1 MTKVS
6 IIIPIYNVK
15 EYLQECIESVLN
27 QTYADIE
34 ILLIDD
40 GSEDNSS
47 EICDKYAE
55 QSNKIKV
62 FHIKNGG
69 VSNARN
75 LGIKEATGKY
85 IMFVD
90 SDDVIESQM
99 VEKMVE
105 NIENYDMVICGYW
118 EKFRNMNLKHEV
130 TSVVI
135 DIDKEKS
142 ITDIFE
148 REGYGGYLWNK
159 IFITNIIKE
168 NEIKFNK
175 DIYMC
180 EDLYFVINYMRFCKK
195 IRILPECM
203 YYYRMRKSSMIWKK
217 EKSKFESL
225 FIAYSKIYA
234 ILKQEQ
240 ISMIKF
246 YYSFLISIFLNK
258 GLFNAY
264 MKKKNSK
271 IDYNKIY
278 YDVLKSKEITKSRKI
293 KLIIIRRF
301 KFIYKFY
308 MKRKVTTLQRYD

>member
-1 MTKVS
+1 MSRVS
-6 IIIPIYNVK
+6 IIIPIYNVR

-47 EICDKYAE
+47 EICDKYAK

-75 LGIKEATGKY
+75 LGIKEASGKY

-90 SDDVIESQM
+90 SDDVIDSQM
-99 VEKMVE
+99 VEKMVA
-105 NIENYDMVICGYW
+105 NVGSQDMAICGYW
-118 EKFRNMNLKHEV
+118 EKFFNKNVKHQIANIV
-130 TSVVI
+130 T
-135 DIDKEKS
+135 DIDKEKA

-159 IFITNIIKE
+159 IFIANIIKE

-175 DIYMC
+175 HIYMC

-225 FIAYSKIYA
+225 FIAYSKIYE

-240 ISMIKF
+240 VSMIKF
-246 YYSFLISIFLNK
+246 YYSCLISIFLNK
-258 GLFNAY
+258 KLFNAFL
-264 MKKKNSK
+264 KKKNAK
-271 IDYNKIY
+271 ISYHKIY
-278 YDVLKSKEITKSRKI
+278 YEVLKSKEITKNRKI
-293 KLIIIRRF
+293 KLIIIRRL